1 MLWGASLWVAYDV
14 AVYSIWAVS
23 GAAAF
28 LVGSLIYYFPAVSG
42 AVIDAV
48 IAVLIATVGYNLAR
62 FVRRTKLIIESYG
75 GGLSDIERAIERL
88 PSLVAVRQR
97 SERDLYQAK
106 LDELR
111 RAATQAVTGGLELVA
126 SATRGAR
133 ISDAHSGELIITL
146 PMHEISVLSAAFSPD
161 GERIVTALLDRTARI
176 WDARSGQPI
185 AILQGHQG
193 AVESAAFSPDGE
205 RIVTASWD
213 NTARIWDARSGQ
225 TIATLR
231 GHQGPVESAA
241 FSPDGERIVTASW
254 DNTARIW
261 DARSSQPITTLQG
274 HEGEVPRAAFSPDG
288 TRIVTASWDRTAR
301 IWDARSGQPIATLQG
316 HESSVRSAAFSS
328 DGTRIVTASS
338 DCSARIWDVR
348 SGQPIGTLLGHEGPV
363 QSAAFSPDGT
373 RIITASS
380 DRTARIWDAR
390 NGQQIATLQG
400 HGGSVRSAAFSPDGA
415 HIVTSSDDLT
425 ARIWNARNGER
436 RQSDIA
442 AMLHYLRQLH
452 ALRRLI
458 LETDASAENT
468 LGQRDDLLEELQQLI
483 NEYSSNL
490 AVREAERTERRP
502 LELTPRGKLIR
513 DGQSQL
519 VYCPPHG
526 KFPPAAASRVLTP
539 ITRRCCAWF
548 NLRVSHLLLRRR
560 LSVCPGRCGWDSG
573 GGGRVPTVARC
584 SRPFK
589 API

>member
-1 MLWGASLWVAYDV
+1 MPSRNRNILRMLWGASLWVAYDV

-213 NTARIWDARSGQ
+213 NTARIWDARS
-225 TIATLR
+225 
-231 GHQGPVESAA
+231 
-241 FSPDGERIVTASW
+241 
-254 DNTARIW
+254 
-261 DARSSQPITTLQG
+261 SQPITTLQG

-316 HESSVRSAAFSS
+316 HE
-328 DGTRIVTASS
+328 D
-338 DCSARIWDVR
+338 
-348 SGQPIGTLLGHEGPV
+348 
-363 QSAAFSPDGT
+363 
-373 RIITASS
+373 
-380 DRTARIWDAR
+380 
-390 NGQQIATLQG
+390 
-400 HGGSVRSAAFSPDGA
+400 SVRSAAFSPDGA

-483 NEYSSNL
+483 NEYSTNL
-490 AVREAERTERRP
+490 AVREDERTERRP
-502 LELTPRGKLIR
+502 LDSRRE
-513 DGQSQL
+513 
-519 VYCPPHG
+519 
-526 KFPPAAASRVLTP
+526 AS
-539 ITRRCCAWF
+539 
-548 NLRVSHLLLRRR
+548 
-560 LSVCPGRCGWDSG
+560 
-573 GGGRVPTVARC
+573 
-584 SRPFK
+584 
-589 API
+589 